1 MKKLFTAIMLFG
13 LVCNMQAEE
22 IIIGSGTQTSSNLPT
37 NTQWTNL
44 TQQIYT
50 AGEINHAAGAVIAV
64 SFYNTQGDVTNRQMG
79 LYMNNTNATSFGM
92 QTIPV
97 SGSRVFQGYWEIPS
111 SEGWHTVVFDDY
123 FQYDGTSNILV
134 TFNDYGSDMTWTPR
148 QFRVYETGANRS
160 IYVQSDFIIMPSEQN
175 DGTALSQNNQIKL
188 HFLDGTTIVCDPST
202 IAMGDRPIGAWM
214 RPVPF
219 TITNFQEALDATGAS
234 ISYVYCY
241 RTSAMSEEYYAETAD
256 ALRSGNIDA
265 VAITSGG
272 EAYVLSRILQF
283 AQTQGK
289 PINIPIYSFGPYTTR
304 CAQEAHLKVE
314 GTSPNHY
321 SFTDFIDYLSL
332 EVIALRTPL

>member
-1 MKKLFTAIMLFG
+1 MKKLITVIMLFG
-13 LVCNMQAEE
+13 LVCNSRAEE

-44 TQQIYT
+44 TQQIYM
-50 AGEINHAAGAVIAV
+50 AGEINHASGAVIAV
-64 SFYNTQGDVTNRQMG
+64 SFYNTQGDVTNRQMS
-79 LYMNNTNATSFGM
+79 LYMNNTNATSFGT

-134 TFNDYGSDMTWTPR
+134 TFNDYGTDMTWMPR

-219 TITNFQEALDATGAS
+219 TITNMGESCTVSNMTVMGNFFTLNDVEVPFTLGLDESKSFSITTGS
-234 ISYVYCY
+234 
-241 RTSAMSEEYYAETAD
+241 TTPGEKSE
-256 ALRSGNIDA
+256 NI
-265 VAITSGG
+265 VITFDGG
-272 EAYVLSRILQF
+272 QA
-283 AQTQGK
+283 
-289 PINIPIYSFGPYTTR
+289 NIPVTATAYTP
-304 CAQEAHLKVE
+304 
-314 GTSPNHY
+314 TSP
-321 SFTDFIDYLSL
+321 D
-332 EVIALRTPL
+332 V